1 MRFLPGSYYQK
12 TYYNISEGVYGSYW
26 LGKLVNGLILSG
38 KKKLLDRH
46 FITAYMFLKWQHS
59 TNPVDSFLESLEY
72 VKPVFNSHYIILRGQ
87 KKEFP
92 TLLSKDK
99 QFRLTV
105 RWVKNLVQARKEHTL
120 SHRIYLELL
129 AVKDPRRHLL
139 LKRRDDLFMS
149 AVTNRF
155 NLRYSY

>member
-1 MRFLPGSYYQK
+1 MRFLSGTYYQK
-12 TYYNISEGVYGSYW
+12 TYYRISDGTYNSYW
-26 LGKLVNGLILSG
+26 LGKLSNSLMISG
-38 KKKLLDRH
+38 KKKTLDRH
-46 FITAYMFLKWQHS
+46 FMKAFLFLKWHQ
-59 TNPVDSFLESLEY
+59 TINPVDSFLESLDF

-92 TLLSKDK
+92 TLLPKDK

-105 RWVKNLVQARKEHTL
+105 RWITNLIKLRKDHTL

-129 AVKDPRRHLL
+129 AVRDPKRHLL
-139 LKRRDDLFMS
+139 LKKRDELFSS
-149 AVTNRF
+149 AILNRF